1 LVIFGIK
8 ESPTGTQRSDRLKAD
23 FDSSLSVLSKANKE
37 INVQSIRDFFHLGKY
52 KRDAIRPRPILVKLN
67 RAMDVTDAL
76 SNRSSLPE
84 GTTIKPDMSQEE
96 RKTESILLSQRWSLI
111 QSGVNKKDIRIKNAT
126 LYVKGKKHGHVVDF
140 EFRESSSNK
149 NHSRPNNTVTPLEEY
164 SMDLSS
170 SGGTNKPCS

>member
-1 LVIFGIK
+1 MLLSHPTSSSNVQLQPQHSKDGTSKEKLRDTNDSHSDRKYNLVIFGIK

-23 FDSSLSVLSKANKE
+23 FDSSLSVLSKANKR

-84 GTTIKPDMSQEE
+84 GATIKPDMSQEE

-111 QSGVNKKDIRIKNAT
+111 QSGVNKKDI
-126 LYVKGKKHGHVVDF
+126 
-140 EFRESSSNK
+140 
-149 NHSRPNNTVTPLEEY
+149 
-164 SMDLSS
+164 
-170 SGGTNKPCS
+170 